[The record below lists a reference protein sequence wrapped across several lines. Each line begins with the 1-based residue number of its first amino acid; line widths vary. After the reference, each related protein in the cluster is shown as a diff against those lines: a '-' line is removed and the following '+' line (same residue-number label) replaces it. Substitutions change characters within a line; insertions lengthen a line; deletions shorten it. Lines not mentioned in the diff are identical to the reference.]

1 MFERAEIFAA
11 LSPSSFPEKRDANHI
26 SLILVANLPL
36 RGQFLCSYVWNFSLD
51 VRKWEI
57 TFSMPASPNDVVEAR
72 SSGILE
78 HLPESVANPARF
90 SGFDRTK
97 HPQNTRQI
105 ANFDKS
111 SARSRAKPRKVSFV
125 TVGYH
130 ARRTSIDHV

>member
-11 LSPSSFPEKRDANHI
+11 LSPSSFPEKRDPNHI
-26 SLILVANLPL
+26 SLILV
-36 RGQFLCSYVWNFSLD
+36 FLFVVNFCSYVWNFCLD

-57 TFSMPASPNDVVEAR
+57 TFSMPASPNDIVEAR
-72 SSGILE
+72 SSRILE
-78 HLPESVANPARF
+78 QVPESVANLARF
-90 SGFDRTK
+90 SGLDRTK
-97 HPQNTRQI
+97 HPLNTRQI

-125 TVGYH
+125 TVRYH

>member
-90 SGFDRTK
+90 SGFDRTYIK
-97 HPQNTRQI
+97 YAT
-105 ANFDKS
+105 D
-111 SARSRAKPRKVSFV
+111 RKF
-125 TVGYH
+125 
-130 ARRTSIDHV
+130 